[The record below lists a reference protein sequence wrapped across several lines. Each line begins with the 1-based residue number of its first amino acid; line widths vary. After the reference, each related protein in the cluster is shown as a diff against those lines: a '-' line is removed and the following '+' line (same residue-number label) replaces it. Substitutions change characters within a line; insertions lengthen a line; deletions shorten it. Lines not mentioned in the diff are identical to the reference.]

1 MPPQKTT
8 AIVIRTR
15 DYGEADRIV
24 TVLSPEGGRLTL
36 LALNARKSQRRFRNC
51 LEPLGL
57 VRLTYTEKPHR
68 DLGRLE
74 TCELIEAHADLRRDL
89 HRLGAAACLA
99 ELAGEVIG
107 AQDRLPDIF
116 KALETALSLLSQ
128 RLPPDSI
135 LCSFLIRLLALAG
148 YGPRWQ
154 SCQVCGHPPTGPLW
168 LNVAEGTV
176 ICQSCRPQGDG
187 RLYPMTFGTWKLM
200 VLAQTLPYDKLSR
213 LRFPALA
220 ARQTLAL
227 GRGFIRQLLGRELKS
242 FEFLYKIDKGAGRG

>member
-24 TVLSPEGGRLTL
+24 TVLSPEAGRLTL
-36 LALNARKSQRRFRNC
+36 VALNARKSQRRFRNC
-51 LEPLGL
+51 LEPLSL

-68 DLGRLE
+68 DLGRLD
-74 TCELIEAHADLRRDL
+74 TCELIEAHADLRRNL

-99 ELAGEVIG
+99 ELAGEIIG
-107 AQDRLPDIF
+107 AQDKLTDIF
-116 KALETALSLLSQ
+116 RALETALSLLSQ
-128 RLPPDSI
+128 GVPPDSI
-135 LCSFLIRLLALAG
+135 LCSFLIRLLVLAG

-154 SCQVCGHPPTGPLW
+154 RCQVCGRPPSGALW
-168 LNVAEGTV
+168 LNVNEGTV
-176 ICQSCRPQGDG
+176 ICQSCRPSNDG
-187 RLYPMTFGTWKLM
+187 RLYPLSFGTWKLM
-200 VLAQTLPYDKLSR
+200 VLAQSLPPAKLSR

-227 GRGFIRQLLGRELKS
+227 ARGFIRQILGRELKS
-242 FEFLYKIDKGAGRG
+242 FEFLNKIGKGEGRG